1 MPEQSMR
8 EKVCLVTGGSSG
20 IGRATAE
27 ALAVRG
33 ATVVTVSRGSG
44 SGDEVAAELRKKTGG
59 DVQFMPADLSSVGE
73 TRSLA
78 ARFGERFRRLDV
90 LVNNAG
96 VFMAK
101 RQETEDGFEKTFAL
115 NHLAPFL
122 LTHLL
127 LPPLLT
133 AAPSRIVVLSS
144 EAERMGKMHFDDLM
158 LKNYGGWKAYGQS
171 KLANLLF
178 TYELARRLE
187 GTGVTVN
194 ALHPGFVGTNFGAN
208 NGGFASLA
216 LKVLKPF
223 TRSPEKGAETAV
235 WLATSLDVEGVTG
248 KYFKDKETLTS
259 KDISYDEGAQR
270 RLWEESARLVDL
282 TKEEAQPLR
291 EAAA

>member
-8 EKVCLVTGGSSG
+8 DKVCLVTGGSSG

-33 ATVVTVSRGSG
+33 AKVVTVSRGSG
-44 SGDEVAAELRKKTGG
+44 SGDEAAAALRRKTGG
-59 DVQFMPADLSSVGE
+59 NVVFMPADLSSVEE

-78 ARFGERFRRLDV
+78 EGFNARFKRLDV

-101 RQETEDGFEKTFAL
+101 RQETADGFEKTFAL

-127 LPPLLT
+127 LPPLLR
-133 AAPSRIVVLSS
+133 AAPSRIVVVSS
-144 EAERMGKMHFDDLM
+144 EAERMGKVHFDDLM
-158 LKNYGGWKAYGQS
+158 LHNYGGWKAYGQS

-194 ALHPGFVGTNFGAN
+194 ALHPGFVGTNFGTN
-208 NGGFASLA
+208 NGGFANLA
-216 LKVLKPF
+216 TKILKPF
-223 TRSPEKGAETAV
+223 SRSPEKGAETAI

-259 KDISYDEGAQR
+259 KNISYDEGAQR
-270 RLWEESARLVDL
+270 RLWEESARLVGL
-282 TKEEAQPLR
+282 TKEEAQPL
-291 EAAA
+291 EKAAV

>member
-1 MPEQSMR
+1 MR
-8 EKVCLVTGGSSG
+8 DKVCLVTGGSSG

-59 DVQFMPADLSSVGE
+59 DVHFMPADLSSMGE
-73 TRSLA
+73 TRALA
-78 ARFGERFRRLDV
+78 ARFKERFKRLDV

-101 RQETEDGFEKTFAL
+101 RRETADGFEKTFAL

-127 LPPLLT
+127 LPPLLS
-133 AAPSRIVVLSS
+133 ASPSRIVVVSS

-158 LKNYGGWKAYGQS
+158 LHRYGGWKAYGQS

-194 ALHPGFVGTNFGAN
+194 ALHPGFVGTNFGTN
-208 NGGFASLA
+208 NGSFGRLA
-216 LKVLKPF
+216 MRVLKPF

-235 WLATSLDVEGVTG
+235 WLATSLDIEGVTG

-259 KDISYDEGAQR
+259 ADVSYDEGAQR
-270 RLWEESARLVDL
+270 RLWEESARLVGL
-282 TKEEAQPLR
+282 TREEAQPLK